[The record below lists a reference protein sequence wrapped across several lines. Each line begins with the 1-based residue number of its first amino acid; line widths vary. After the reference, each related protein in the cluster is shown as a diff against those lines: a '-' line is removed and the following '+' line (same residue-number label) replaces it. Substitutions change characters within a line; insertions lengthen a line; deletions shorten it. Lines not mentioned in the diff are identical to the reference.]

1 MYRLSCVGCECPA
14 PLPVGWAS
22 AAWEVVVALGLAGKG
37 GCREDTH
44 TPTPVGVVPNR
55 RDASAAVA
63 RRAVVGSTVVVVEAS
78 GGVSVGAQ
86 VAPLL
91 LLSVGG
97 VSVTATRCAVR
108 LLLRSVRVTL
118 PSIRYVVGGVVCP
131 ILIQPNALPAS
142 PTRAAAATSPTK
154 SVHEIRVSWR
164 VGIHLID
171 W

>member
-1 MYRLSCVGCECPA
+1 M
-14 PLPVGWAS
+14 
-22 AAWEVVVALGLAGKG
+22 ALGLAGKG

-63 RRAVVGSTVVVVEAS
+63 RWAVVGSTAVVVVVEAS

-91 LLSVGG
+91 LLSVSG
-97 VSVTATRCAVR
+97 VSVTVTRCAVR

-118 PSIRYVVGGVVCP
+118 LTIRYVISGVVCP